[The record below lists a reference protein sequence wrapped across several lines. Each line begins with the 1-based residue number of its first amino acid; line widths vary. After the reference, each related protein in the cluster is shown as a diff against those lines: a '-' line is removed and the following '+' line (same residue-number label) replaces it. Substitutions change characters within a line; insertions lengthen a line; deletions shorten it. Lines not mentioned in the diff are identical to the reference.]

1 MFHITSLVTNLPI
14 KRLLKLGLEDDG
26 WPWDWTTQGSVKDPS
41 KKVKAQIMAKAPGI
55 WAGAKFVQAVE
66 SLARDIANEA
76 GSHSIDFFVA
86 KSLVK
91 DGTSV
96 KPGQR
101 VCEWSGNAGLILA
114 LERPFL
120 NLASYVSGI
129 ATATSELVTV
139 VKKACPKKTPRVTC
153 TRKTLPGYRDI
164 AVFGLQAG
172 GGHPHRLGLSSG
184 VLIKENHIAAAGS
197 IAKAIEGCREVAPHG
212 LKIEIEVTSQSELE
226 QALSA
231 RADVIMLDNFSVDD
245 VKKALA
251 LIEKKGSKP
260 IIEISGGLSLSNI
273 SRYALPGVD
282 VLSVGSLTHSVKAL
296 DLSLLIS

>member
-1 MFHITSLVTNLPI
+1 MFHNTNLPI
-14 KRLLKLGLEDDG
+14 KQLLKQGLTDDG
-26 WPWDWTTQGSVKDPS
+26 WPWDWTALGSLKDSS
-41 KKVKAQIMAKAPGI
+41 KKVKAQVIAKSPGI
-55 WAGAKFVQAVE
+55 WAGSKFVAAVE
-66 SLARDIANEA
+66 SLAREIADDSAAFN
-76 GSHSIDFFVA
+76 A

-101 VCEWSGNAGLILA
+101 VCEWSGNADLVLA

-120 NLASYVSGI
+120 NLASYVSGV
-129 ATATSELVTV
+129 ATATNELVVV

-164 AVFGLQAG
+164 AVYGLQVG

-197 IAKAIEGCREVAPHG
+197 IAKAIKGCREVAPHG
-212 LKIEIEVTSQSELE
+212 LKIEIEVTSLNELE
-226 QALSA
+226 QALAA
-231 RADVIMLDNFSVDD
+231 RAEVIMLDNFSVEE

-251 LIEKKGSKP
+251 SIKGQKP
-260 IIEISGGLSLSNI
+260 VIEISGGLNPSNI
-273 SRYALPGVD
+273 GRYALPGVD
-282 VLSVGSLTHSVKAL
+282 VLSVGAITLSVKAL

>member
-1 MFHITSLVTNLPI
+1 MFHNTNLPI
-14 KRLLKLGLEDDG
+14 KELLKLGLENDG
-26 WPWDWTTQGSVKDPS
+26 WPWDWATLGSVKDPA
-41 KKVKAQIMAKAPGI
+41 KKAKAQIIAKAPGV
-55 WAGAKFVQAVE
+55 WAGTKFVAAVE
-66 SLARDIANEA
+66 SLAREIADDSGA
-76 GSHSIDFFVA
+76 FST
-86 KSLVK
+86 KPLVK

-129 ATATSELVTV
+129 ATATNELVVV

-153 TRKTLPGYRDI
+153 TRKTLPGYRDL
-164 AVFGLQAG
+164 AVYGLQAG

-212 LKIEIEVTSQSELE
+212 LKIEIEVTSINELE
-226 QALSA
+226 QALAS
-231 RADVIMLDNFSVDD
+231 RAEVIMLDNFSVDD

-251 LIEKKGSKP
+251 VIAKGGAKP
-260 IIEISGGLSLSNI
+260 TVEISGGLNVSNI
-273 SRYALPGVD
+273 GRYALTGVD
-282 VLSVGSLTHSVKAL
+282 VLSVGALTHSVKAL

>member
-1 MFHITSLVTNLPI
+1 MFHNTNLPI
-14 KRLLKLGLEDDG
+14 KQLLKQGLTDDG
-26 WPWDWTTQGSVKDPS
+26 WPWDWTALGSVKDSS
-41 KKVKAQIMAKAPGI
+41 KKVKAQVIAKAPGI
-55 WAGAKFVQAVE
+55 WAGSQFVAAVE
-66 SLARDIANEA
+66 SLAREIADDSAAFN
-76 GSHSIDFFVA
+76 A

-101 VCEWSGNAGLILA
+101 VCEWSGNAGLVLA

-120 NLASYVSGI
+120 NLASYVSGV
-129 ATATSELVTV
+129 ATATNELVVV

-164 AVFGLQAG
+164 AVYGLQVG

-212 LKIEIEVTSQSELE
+212 LK
-226 QALSA
+226 
-231 RADVIMLDNFSVDD
+231 
-245 VKKALA
+245 
-251 LIEKKGSKP
+251 SK
-260 IIEISGGLSLSNI
+260 LKSL
-273 SRYALPGVD
+273 R
-282 VLSVGSLTHSVKAL
+282 
-296 DLSLLIS
+296 

>member
-1 MFHITSLVTNLPI
+1 MFHNTNLPI
-14 KRLLKLGLEDDG
+14 KQLLKQGLSDDG
-26 WPWDWTTQGSVKDPS
+26 WPWDWTALGSVKDSS
-41 KKVKAQIMAKAPGI
+41 KKVKAQVIAKAPGI
-55 WAGAKFVQAVE
+55 WAGSKFVSAVE
-66 SLARDIANEA
+66 SLAREIAADNSGGTA
-76 GSHSIDFFVA
+76 AFSA

-101 VCEWSGNAGLILA
+101 VCEWSGNAGLVLA

-120 NLASYVSGI
+120 NLASYVSGV
-129 ATATSELVTV
+129 ATATNELVAI

-164 AVFGLQAG
+164 AVYGLQAG

-212 LKIEIEVTSQSELE
+212 LKIEIEVTSLNELE
-226 QALSA
+226 QALAS
-231 RADVIMLDNFSVDD
+231 RAEIIMLDNFSAEE

-251 LIEKKGSKP
+251 VIDSKGKGPKP
-260 IIEISGGLSLSNI
+260 VIEISGGLNLSNI
-273 SRYALPGVD
+273 GRYALPGVD
-282 VLSVGSLTHSVKAL
+282 VLSVGALTHSVKAL